1 LKGLEMATIRNQVGA
16 ELDSVFQN
24 LEDKFLPL
32 NVEIDEKVIFKQRR
46 DDFLSHFV
54 LRLAFCRK

>member
-1 LKGLEMATIRNQVGA
+1 MATIRNQVGA